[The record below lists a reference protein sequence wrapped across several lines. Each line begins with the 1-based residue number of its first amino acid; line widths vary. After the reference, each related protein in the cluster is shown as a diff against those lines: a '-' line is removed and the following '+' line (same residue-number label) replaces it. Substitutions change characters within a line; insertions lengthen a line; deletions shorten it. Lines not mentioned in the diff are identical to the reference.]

1 MTDSTLKEKTAK
13 GIAWGAVNNGTT
25 QVLNL
30 VFGIVLARLLDTED
44 YGIVAVLTIFTA
56 LAGCLQ
62 AAGFS
67 QALANLKPPT
77 RRDYNAV
84 FWFNVLA
91 GFSMYAIL
99 FLCAPLIARFFD
111 QPLLTDLSRLAFLTI
126 PISALGIVPNAK
138 LWIEL
143 RNREMALANIGALT
157 ASGCTGMWLA
167 FNGYGCWSL
176 VWQQI
181 VYISACNVVRYYFTR
196 WCPKLSFDFG
206 PICRMLGFS
215 SKMLLTNI
223 LTVVSQNVQT
233 FIFAKLLPIDVV
245 GQFSQANKWSTMGH
259 SFISNTM
266 NQVAQPVLVNA
277 DTEKGRQQRVF
288 RKMLRFTALVCFP
301 LMFGLAMVAHE
312 FIITT
317 IGSKWE
323 PVVILLQILCLGGAF
338 VPLHTIYQNLIVSK
352 GRSDIY
358 LLMATILIVLQI
370 GVTLLL
376 APWGIKAMVTAF
388 SLLNIFAL
396 GCWHI
401 ALQRVMTLSLLEV
414 LKDTMPFALIAAM
427 VMAGSYYAT
436 RAITPLWLL
445 LASRVLLATVTYLA
459 IMRLLNVTIL
469 KECLQL
475 IVKKKTT

>member
-1 MTDSTLKEKTAK
+1 
-13 GIAWGAVNNGTT
+13 
-25 QVLNL
+25 
-30 VFGIVLARLLDTED
+30 
-44 YGIVAVLTIFTA
+44 
-56 LAGCLQ
+56 
-62 AAGFS
+62 
-67 QALANLKPPT
+67 
-77 RRDYNAV
+77 
-84 FWFNVLA
+84 
-91 GFSMYAIL
+91 
-99 FLCAPLIARFFD
+99 
-111 QPLLTDLSRLAFLTI
+111 
-126 PISALGIVPNAK
+126 
-138 LWIEL
+138 
-143 RNREMALANIGALT
+143 
-157 ASGCTGMWLA
+157 
-167 FNGYGCWSL
+167 
-176 VWQQI
+176 
-181 VYISACNVVRYYFTR
+181 
-196 WCPKLSFDFG
+196 
-206 PICRMLGFS
+206 
-215 SKMLLTNI
+215 
-223 LTVVSQNVQT
+223 
-233 FIFAKLLPIDVV
+233 V
-245 GQFSQANKWSTMGH
+245 GQFSQANKWSTMGN

-323 PVVILLQILCLGGAF
+323 PAVILLQILCLGGAF